1 MARVLVIEDD
11 VEMRSMMMC
20 TLDRAGYETI
30 GACDGREGLA
40 SFRRSPA
47 DLIITDIFMPEMDGV
62 ETIIELR
69 RDFPDARIIAVSGG
83 GRLSSDDYLP
93 FAEKLGARLTL
104 RKPFSPPEL
113 LSAVDQ
119 VLSESSGPNEQFTQN
134 ATRN

>member
-30 GACDGREGLA
+30 GACDGREGLT
-40 SFRRSPA
+40 SFRRTPA

-69 RDFPDARIIAVSGG
+69 HDFPDARIIAVSGG
-83 GRLSSDDYLP
+83 GRLLCGDYLP
-93 FAEKLGARLTL
+93 LAEKLGARRTL

-113 LSAVDQ
+113 LKAVEET
-119 VLSESSGPNEQFTQN
+119 L
-134 ATRN
+134 ATP